1 MLSLSLSNE
10 NEKCQCSGESDNF
23 ELKLH
28 LGLSWVA
35 TSFFVFCSGSGCCN
49 NLLLFA
55 GVAVRGWVQDY
66 TLLYLSLPSLMSIHL
81 VFMWNFLPSFLC
93 CWWKRMTL
101 DGGGWSST
109 LLNLFCICI
118 NRVGR
123 VRVNWLSSWNRDS
136 GRGRW
141 RGGRRRRQGELFL
154 PLLKMDRGNWWLSRL
169 DGVVIS
175 LWSLPV
181 FRF

>member
-1 MLSLSLSNE
+1 MSNE
-10 NEKCQCSGESDNF
+10 NEKCQSDNF
-23 ELKLH
+23 GLKLH
-28 LGLSWVA
+28 LSLSWVA

-55 GVAVRGWVQDY
+55 GVAVRGVQDY

-81 VFMWNFLPSFLC
+81 VFVWNFLPSFLC

-101 DGGGWSST
+101 DGGGSSST
-109 LLNLFCICI
+109 LLNLLCICI
-118 NRVGR
+118 NWVGG
-123 VRVNWLSSWNRDS
+123 VRVNWLSSWNRHS
-136 GRGRW
+136 GWWGRW
-141 RGGRRRRQGELFL
+141 RWGRRRRQGEPLDIL

-181 FRF
+181 LRF